1 MSTADYARTPCV
13 HCQGNAFRAEW
24 REEQGLGMVRYV
36 TCLNCGNSYPEF
48 TAEQRK
54 LLDEMDVQ
62 QDRQR
67 QEAYGRM
74 LDELRES
81 ARRFEVEKSVHRDDG
96 VQVGWTRIGSFRTEQ
111 DAQDYIEFL
120 KGEKVLGQGLVRIL
134 CEARELVV
142 MAVGA

>member
-1 MSTADYARTPCV
+1 MSTADYARAPCV

-54 LLDEMDVQ
+54 LLDEMDVA

-81 ARRFEVEKSVHRDDG
+81 SRRYEVEKSVHRDDG
-96 VQVGWTRIGSFRTEQ
+96 VQVGWTRIGTFRTEQ
-111 DAQDYIEFL
+111 DAQDYIQFL
-120 KGEKVLGQGLVRIL
+120 KGEKVLGHGLVRIV
-134 CEARELVV
+134 CEARELSV
-142 MAVGA
+142 MEVGA